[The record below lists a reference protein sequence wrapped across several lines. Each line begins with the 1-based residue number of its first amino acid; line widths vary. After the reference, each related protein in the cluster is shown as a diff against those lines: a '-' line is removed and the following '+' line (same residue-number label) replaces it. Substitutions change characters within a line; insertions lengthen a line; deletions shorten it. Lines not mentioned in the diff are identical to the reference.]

1 MKLEIVSHLRNTV
14 LINTRI
20 PLVHFIIII
29 IVFLFFLS
37 VFFVFWGGGG
47 RGEGGGAYSRS
58 VT

>member
-29 IVFLFFLS
+29 IVFLFFLLL
-37 VFFVFWGGGG
+37 FFVFLGGGG
-47 RGEGGGAYSRS
+47 RGEGLIRGR
-58 VT
+58 